1 MFYLEQKYVLQI
13 TCCATCEATKT
24 NATKY
29 VIRELFASKLYN
41 SINNTRHIL
50 IRYAFSCIFHA
61 SELPS
66 MLSVVEFPNVCSYHA
81 KTI

>member
-1 MFYLEQKYVLQI
+1 M
-13 TCCATCEATKT
+13 CEATKT

-29 VIRELFASKLYN
+29 VIRELFASQLYN

-50 IRYAFSCIFHA
+50 ILYAFSCIFHA
-61 SELPS
+61 SGLPS
-66 MLSVVEFPNVCSYHA
+66 MLSVVKFPNVCSCDS